1 MVHQDRYVK
10 TDFIYFIVKK
20 ILVPTDYSEQANH
33 ALEFAYQIAR
43 KSEAEIYLLNVI
55 DYPGLSTAW
64 SGGMNVIGGAEPP
77 FDTMDENFIN
87 NLMDRSKEEMR
98 SMVKKLNEHD
108 ITIHE
113 IVEIGNPYFVIAER
127 IENENINL
135 VIMGSKGASGLE
147 EVLIG
152 SNTEKVVRHSKCPV
166 ITIKQKRDF
175 NKIHKIALASN
186 FEGDQSHVVEELQ
199 KLQHIFNAEFHLV
212 KINTPNNFE
221 NTRKIMKQMQDF
233 VAAYHIKNYTL
244 NIYNDFMEE
253 DGIIYFAQDIDADM
267 IAMATHG
274 RTGFMHLLSGSI
286 AEDVVNHAKRPVWTC
301 RIKT

>member
-1 MVHQDRYVK
+1 M
-10 TDFIYFIVKK
+10 KK
-20 ILVPTDYSEQANH
+20 ILVPTDYSEQAKY
-33 ALEFAYQIAR
+33 ALDFAYQIAR
-43 KSEAEIYLLNVI
+43 KSNAEIYLLNVI

-87 NLMDRSKEEMR
+87 NLTDRSKEEMR
-98 SMVKKLNEHD
+98 SMVEKLNEHD
-108 ITIHE
+108 VSIHE
-113 IVEIGNPYFVIAER
+113 MVEIGNPYFVITEK
-127 IENENINL
+127 IENEKINL

-152 SNTEKVVRHSKCPV
+152 SNTEKVVRHAKCPV

-221 NTRKIMKQMQDF
+221 STRKIMKQMQEF
-233 VAAYHIKNYTL
+233 VAAHHIRNFTL
-244 NIYNDFMEE
+244 NIYNDYMEE

-274 RTGFMHLLSGSI
+274 RTGVMHLLSGSI

>member
-1 MVHQDRYVK
+1 M
-10 TDFIYFIVKK
+10 KK
-20 ILVPTDYSEQANH
+20 ILVPTDYSEQANY
-33 ALEFAYQIAR
+33 ALDFAYQIAR

-87 NLMDRSKEEMR
+87 NLMERSKEEMR
-98 SMVKKLNEHD
+98 AMVEKLNEHD

-113 IVEIGNPYFVIAER
+113 TVEIGNPYYVITEK
-127 IENENINL
+127 IENEKINL

-152 SNTEKVVRHSKCPV
+152 SNTEKVVRHAKCPV
-166 ITIKQKRDF
+166 ITIKQKREFD
-175 NKIHKIALASN
+175 KIHKIALASN
-186 FEGDQSHVVEELQ
+186 FEGDQSHVVQELQ
-199 KLQHIFNAEFHLV
+199 KLQYIFNAEFHLV

-221 NTRKIMKQMQDF
+221 STRKIMKQMEDF
-233 VAAYHIKNYTL
+233 VATYHIKNCTL
-244 NIYNDFMEE
+244 NIYNDFIEE

-274 RTGFMHLLSGSI
+274 RSGIMHLLSGSI

>member
-1 MVHQDRYVK
+1 
-10 TDFIYFIVKK
+10 VKK
-20 ILVPTDYSEQANH
+20 ILVPTDYSEQANY
-33 ALEFAYQIAR
+33 ALDFAYQIAR

-87 NLMDRSKEEMR
+87 NLINRSKEEMR
-98 SMVKKLNEHD
+98 SMVEKLNEHD

-113 IVEIGNPYFVIAER
+113 MVEIGNPYFVITEK
-127 IENENINL
+127 IDHENINL

-152 SNTEKVVRHSKCPV
+152 SNTEKVVRHAKCPV

-175 NKIHKIALASN
+175 TKIHKIALASN
-186 FEGDQSHVVEELQ
+186 FEGDQSYVVEELQ
-199 KLQHIFNAEFHLV
+199 KLQNIFNAEFYLV
-212 KINTPNNFE
+212 RINTPNNFE

-233 VAAYHIKNYTL
+233 VTAYRIENYTL

-274 RTGFMHLLSGSI
+274 RTGIMHLLSGSI

-301 RIKT
+301 RIKN